1 MKIFVWIVFVI
12 WIVYKMVS
20 KSQKQEK
27 KRPRPVLSQPES
39 VDMTM
44 QQQHTREVSSDVD
57 TYNNNVYTESYATPP
72 EDMETAPIDA
82 TPAAVSADIPAS
94 EEFFDDKWNQT
105 PENFSDFGQETSPQ
119 TSPIEDK
126 NDQKM
131 DSNSQNQPIDLRQA
145 IIFSEILKRPN
156 F

>member
-12 WIVYKMVS
+12 WIVYKVVS

-57 TYNNNVYTESYATPP
+57 TYNNYTESYATPP

-82 TPAAVSADIPAS
+82 IPAAVSADIPAS